1 MSYYKKE
8 FDNRGFDTMF
18 TFLQMGKQKA
28 NIPIYRKA
36 IQDLITMMSQKNS
49 GQITKDKKSINLEEN
64 FDMTIITIVC
74 ESVALYLSGDLDKLN
89 INGIMYYD
97 IAVVNIK
104 LENNLKTPLVWGQEH
119 LTTNPI
125 TSNFWNKY
133 GANYTL
139 VSNEIT
145 KEEIIEMKKNSLSKL
160 IITVF
165 GHLPMFVSER
175 HLVKNY
181 LKTFNLNDNSEINYI
196 ENGGNIYPIIDNELG
211 TISYSAHILN
221 GINEVLEFKKNDIDY
236 ILLNPF
242 LVEDKFE
249 MVLDLFNNVNKE
261 NVEDYS
267 KKLEENF
274 KCDNGFLNKETIYKV
289 KKND

>member
-1 MSYYKKE
+1 MKIMIMPNSLNMLK
-8 FDNRGFDTMF
+8 NN
-18 TFLQMGKQKA
+18 LGKYDA
-28 NIPIYRKA
+28 VMIGIEN
-36 IQDLITMMSQKNS
+36 L
-49 GQITKDKKSINLEEN
+49 SINMPKYFSYEEFISIYSFCKEN
-64 FDMTIITIVC
+64 NIEVF
-74 ESVALYLSGDLDKLN
+74 VALNKNMHNKDLNSLKEMMFKLDN
-89 INGIMYYD
+89 LDISGIMYYD

-119 LTTNPI
+119 LTTNSI

-133 GANYTL
+133 GSEYTL

-145 KEEIIEMKKNSLSKL
+145 KEETLEMKKNSLSKL
-160 IITVF
+160 IVTVF
-165 GHLPMFVSER
+165 GYLPMFVSER

-181 LKTFNLNDNSEINYI
+181 LKTFNLEDNSEINYI
-196 ENGGNIYPIIDNELG
+196 ENEGNIYPIIDNDLG

-221 GINEVLEFKKNDIDY
+221 GINEVLQFKENDIDY

-242 LVEDKFE
+242 LIEDEKFE
-249 MVLDLFNNVNKE
+249 MVLDLFNNVNND
-261 NVEDYS
+261 NVSEYS
-267 KKLEENF
+267 KIIEENF

>member
-1 MSYYKKE
+1 MK
-8 FDNRGFDTMF
+8 TMIMP
-18 TFLQMGKQKA
+18 TSLDMLKRCLGKY
-28 NIPIYRKA
+28 NA
-36 IQDLITMMSQKNS
+36 IMIGLENL
-49 GQITKDKKSINLEEN
+49 SINMPKYFTYEEFMEFYYFCKENNIEIFVAINKNMHNKDLEYLKEIMFKLEE
-64 FDMTIITIVC
+64 
-74 ESVALYLSGDLDKLN
+74 LN
-89 INGIMYYD
+89 ITGIMYYD

-119 LTTNPI
+119 LTTNAI

-133 GANYTL
+133 GADYTL

-160 IITVF
+160 IVTIF

-181 LKTFNLNDNSEINYI
+181 LKTFNLNDDSEINYI
-196 ENGGNIYPIIDNELG
+196 ENSGNIYPIIDNELG

-221 GINEVLEFKKNDIDY
+221 GINELLEFKENNIDY

-261 NVEDYS
+261 NVENYS
-267 KKLEENF
+267 KIIEENF